1 MRLFLF
7 RTKSQPGAT
16 YESVAYKKNN
26 VMLFRSPL
34 KMKK

>member
-7 RTKSQPGAT
+7 QTKSQPGAT
-16 YESVAYKKNN
+16 YESVAKKKN